1 MTTYY
6 TPDLTRISLKEILK
20 NSPNIQVCI
29 ACLIGKIFPPPT
41 HGAVPRSEK
50 MIYLDENVLAKE
62 WNLNFNNYLSTIT
75 ELGFS
80 LKFFCD
86 MYPPLLGKSNS
97 FVGILL
103 STDSLILVFLR
114 YSLLRIDNMSR
125 REVNYS
131 FYTKLSHGHFLVT
144 SSNNNTFRF
153 IAPEFHVRFKTLK
166 SIKKTLEYHTRRLND
181 IRTPCPVL
189 IDERNLEKMLLDIST
204 RDFDYQIEKGYFIP
218 LTEQQI
224 KSIS

>member
-6 TPDLTRISLKEILK
+6 TPDLTQISLKAILK

-29 ACLIGKIFPPPT
+29 ACLIGKIFPPRI

-50 MIYLDENVLAKE
+50 VIYLDENVLAKE
-62 WNLNFNNYLSTIT
+62 WNLNFNSYLSTII

-86 MYPPLLGKSNS
+86 MYPPLLGKSKS
-97 FVGILL
+97 FVGVLL
-103 STDSLILVFLR
+103 STDSLILAFLR
-114 YSLLRIDNMSR
+114 HSLFRIENMSR
-125 REVNYS
+125 REVDCS
-131 FYTKLSHGHFLVT
+131 LYTKLSNGHFLIT
-144 SSNNNTFRF
+144 ASNNNTFKF
-153 IAPEFHVRFKTLK
+153 IAPEFHVRFKTLR
-166 SIKKTLEYHTRRLND
+166 SIKKTLEYHARRLTD

-189 IDERNLEKMLLDIST
+189 IDERNLEKMLLDISH
-204 RDFDYQIEKGYFIP
+204 RDFDCQIEKGYFVP